1 MNAIA
6 LRMLMGD
13 KAKYL
18 GIVCGV
24 MLAAL
29 LMSHQ
34 VTIFVGLMSRTRSI
48 FQNLP
53 HADLIIA
60 DPATEFVED
69 VRSLS
74 DTQLSRV
81 RGLPGVE
88 WAVPLMRT
96 NIKATL
102 QGGKNRTAIVVGL
115 DDASLIGGPLKM
127 REGTLAD
134 LRQTDGVIIDR
145 LDAIKLLSSKRADGS
160 LHVPGV
166 GDTLELNDHRARIV
180 AISDNPRPFL
190 SQPIIYTTLSRAQ
203 RFAPPERRS
212 VSYLLAKLSPGT
224 DAGTVKARIAAE
236 TGLAAYTRVEF
247 GNRTIS
253 YFIRNTGI
261 PVNFGVTVL
270 LGCVVGIA
278 ISGQTFYLFTLD
290 NLKNLAALKA
300 MGASTAQLV
309 RMVVLQ
315 AMVVGV
321 QGFGVGIGLTALFF
335 VAFIGT
341 DLEFQLHWE
350 VLALTAC
357 GIVVVIALAIAASL
371 RSVLSVEPAIVFR
384 A

>member
-1 MNAIA
+1 
-6 LRMLMGD
+6 
-13 KAKYL
+13 
-18 GIVCGV
+18 
-24 MLAAL
+24 
-29 LMSHQ
+29 
-34 VTIFVGLMSRTRSI
+34 
-48 FQNLP
+48 
-53 HADLIIA
+53 
-60 DPATEFVED
+60 
-69 VRSLS
+69 
-74 DTQLSRV
+74 
-81 RGLPGVE
+81 
-88 WAVPLMRT
+88 
-96 NIKATL
+96 
-102 QGGKNRTAIVVGL
+102 
-115 DDASLIGGPLKM
+115 
-127 REGTLAD
+127 
-134 LRQTDGVIIDR
+134 
-145 LDAIKLLSSKRADGS
+145 
-160 LHVPGV
+160 
-166 GDTLELNDHRARIV
+166 
-180 AISDNPRPFL
+180 L

-212 VSYLLAKLSPGT
+212 VSYLLAKLSPGA
-224 DAGTVKARIAAE
+224 DIGTVKARIAAD

>member
-1 MNAIA
+1 
-6 LRMLMGD
+6 MLLGD

-53 HADLIIA
+53 HADLIVA

-69 VRSLS
+69 VRGLS
-74 DTQLSRV
+74 DTHLQRV
-81 RGLPGVE
+81 RGVAGVE

-102 QGGKNRTAIVVGL
+102 AGGKSRTAIVVGL
-115 DDASLIGGPLKM
+115 DDASLIGGPVKM
-127 REGTLAD
+127 HRGSLED
-134 LRQTDGVIIDR
+134 LRRTDGVIIDR
-145 LDAIKLLSSKRADGS
+145 LDAEKLLSTRLADGTQV
-160 LHVPGV
+160 VPGV
-166 GDTLELNDHRARIV
+166 GDTIELNDHRARVV

-190 SQPIIYTTLSRAQ
+190 SQPIIYTTLSRA
-203 RFAPPERRS
+203 RTFAPPERRS
-212 VSYLLAKLSPGT
+212 VSYILARLVPGA
-224 DAGTVKARIAAE
+224 DAQAVKGRIAAE
-236 TGLAAYTRVEF
+236 TGLSAYTRVEF
-247 GNRTIS
+247 GSRTIS

-270 LGCVVGIA
+270 LGCIVGIA

-315 AMVVGV
+315 AAVVGL
-321 QGFGVGIGLTALFF
+321 QGFGLGIGLTALFF

-341 DLEFQLHWE
+341 DLEFQVHWE
-350 VLALTAC
+350 VLALTGA
-357 GIVVVIALAIAASL
+357 GIVVVILLAIAASL
-371 RSVLSVEPAIVFR
+371 RSVLAVEPAIVFR
-384 A
+384 G